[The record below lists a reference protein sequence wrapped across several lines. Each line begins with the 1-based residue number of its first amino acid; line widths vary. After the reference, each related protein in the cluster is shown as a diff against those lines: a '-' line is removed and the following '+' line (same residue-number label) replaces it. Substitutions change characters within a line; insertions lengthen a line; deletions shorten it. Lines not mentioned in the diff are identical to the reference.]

1 MFMPKYEVMYIVKD
15 GLDEAA
21 RQDTIAKLHAIL
33 TEKGAEIRNVNEW
46 GSRELAYEIKD
57 QKKGY
62 YVVLKITA
70 EPAAIVEF
78 DRLGKINPLLLRH
91 LITIDQE

>member
-1 MFMPKYEVMYIVKD
+1 MPKYEIMYILRD
-15 GLDEAA
+15 DLEESA
-21 RQDTIAKLHAIL
+21 RQETIAKLHGVL
-33 TEKGAEIRNVNEW
+33 TEKGAEIRKVDEW

-70 EPAAIVEF
+70 EPAAIDEF

-91 LITIDQE
+91 LVTIDKD

>member
-1 MFMPKYEVMYIVKD
+1 MPKYEVMYIVRD
-15 GLDEAA
+15 DLDEAA

-33 TEKGAEIRNVNEW
+33 TDNGATIRNVNEW

-57 QKKGY
+57 QRKGY

-70 EPAAIVEF
+70 EAKAIGEF

-91 LITIDQE
+91 LITVDKD